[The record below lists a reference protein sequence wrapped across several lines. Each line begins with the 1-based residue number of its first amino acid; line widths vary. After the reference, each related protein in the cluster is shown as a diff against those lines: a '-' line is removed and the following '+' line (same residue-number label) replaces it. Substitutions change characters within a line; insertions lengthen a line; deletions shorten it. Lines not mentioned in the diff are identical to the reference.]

1 MFGTVEWYCVITKGK
16 IRFFFLL
23 EEGPNFTIE
32 SGLSMNQVVSLSAR
46 YV

>member
-23 EEGPNFTIE
+23 GEGPFT
-32 SGLSMNQVVSLSAR
+32 SFKF
-46 YV
+46 YY